1 MKNYKHRQISIQSG
15 LHATHYKLQDSRY
28 TLHATRNQ
36 GFIALISVIIL
47 GFVLLATVLM
57 LGNRS
62 IGTRFL
68 LLDLE
73 RKDQSRALAEGC
85 VQVAIIEIVNN
96 SVVPASYPKTIPV
109 GSGTCTIKSVVSG
122 TIKTTANVSGA
133 TTNLQVS
140 VDTSSGAIISWQECK
155 NSSGV
160 CN

>member
-1 MKNYKHRQISIQSG
+1 MYSINSNAIRYK
-15 LHATHYKLQDSRY
+15 
-28 TLHATRNQ
+28 LHATRSD

-73 RKDQSRALAEGC
+73 RKDSSYQLASGC

-96 SVVPASYPKTIPV
+96 SVVPASYPKLVWVDQDRTVSCMIESV
-109 GSGTCTIKSVVSG
+109 AVSGTVG
-122 TIKTTANVSGA
+122 TIKTTASSTGA
-133 TTNLQVS
+133 TTNLV
-140 VDTSSGAIISWQECK
+140 VEWDITNEKISSWKETPTLP
-155 NSSGV
+155 
-160 CN
+160 

>member
-1 MKNYKHRQISIQSG
+1 MSFTN
-15 LHATHYKLQDSRY
+15 LHPTPPALNPRAIKPQG
-28 TLHATRNQ
+28 

-85 VQVAIIEIVNN
+85 VQVAIIAIVNDPAYCVN
-96 SVVPASYPKTIPV
+96 SISCLTVPSVFVSV
-109 GSGTCTIKSVVSG
+109 GSGTCTIVSVSSG
-122 TIKTTANVSGA
+122 TIKTTASVSGA
-133 TTNLQVS
+133 TTNLV
-140 VDTSSGAIISWQECK
+140 VEWDITNERISSWKETPTLP
-155 NSSGV
+155 
-160 CN
+160 

>member
-1 MKNYKHRQISIQSG
+1 M
-15 LHATHYKLQDSRY
+15 
-28 TLHATRNQ
+28 
-36 GFIALISVIIL
+36 
-47 GFVLLATVLM
+47 LATVLT

-73 RKDQSRALAEGC
+73 RKDSSYQLASGC

-140 VDTSSGAIISWQECK
+140 VDTSSGAITSWREVQ
-155 NSSGV
+155 NF
-160 CN
+160 